1 MSSGSEWLN
10 VERAFRGKDGAN
22 CNQPSDEKAGIAQ
35 ECHTRMSRNR
45 YMVSIVFLTFFV
57 MSLLTNILG
66 PIVPDIITS
75 FKVTLA
81 AAAFLPFSFFIAYG
95 VMSVP
100 AGFLVERFGEKPV
113 MIAAFLAGT
122 TGSLS
127 FAVHPSYRV
136 AVVSL
141 FVMGSGMATLQTA
154 INPLLRVSGGEE
166 HFAFNSAF
174 AQLIFGIASFISPYI
189 YSYLVLNLG
198 RSTHQSPLLDF
209 LARITPHYL
218 PWASMYWIFA
228 VFTLLMVPV
237 LLFSRFPRVERTAD
251 ESAGSWEMYGSL
263 FRKPMVWA
271 FFGCVFAYVGSEQGT
286 ADWISKFLSSY
297 HGFDPHTTGATAVSW
312 FWGLLTAGCF
322 IGMGLLKIFDS
333 RYVLIGTCVGALL
346 CLTAALFGPA
356 NVSVIAFPAIG
367 LFASVMWPIL
377 VSLALNSVSEH
388 HGSFAGILSTGI
400 MGGAIVPLI
409 IGRIG
414 DHFGLRAGV
423 AFLYVTFGCVL
434 SVGFWARPIVTN
446 ATVSLKKTAVQSTT

>member
-1 MSSGSEWLN
+1 
-10 VERAFRGKDGAN
+10 
-22 CNQPSDEKAGIAQ
+22 
-35 ECHTRMSRNR
+35 MSRNR

-81 AAAFLPFSFFIAYG
+81 AVAFLPFSFFIAYG

-122 TGSLS
+122 AGSLS

-209 LARITPHYL
+209 LARITPHDL

-400 MGGAIVPLI
+400 MGGAVVPLI

-414 DHFGLRAGV
+414 DHFGLRAGI
-423 AFLYVTFGCVL
+423 AFLYLTFGCVL